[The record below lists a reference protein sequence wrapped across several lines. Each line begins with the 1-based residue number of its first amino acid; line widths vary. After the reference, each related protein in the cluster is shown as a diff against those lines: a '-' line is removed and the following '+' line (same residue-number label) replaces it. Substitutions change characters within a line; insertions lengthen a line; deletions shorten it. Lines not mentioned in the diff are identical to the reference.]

1 MINPLKITVL
11 CALLFVA
18 SGVKAQHQWI
28 KGKYDTIVVQAYVY
42 QGDTI
47 PHIWLKEVMVSDY
60 RIWKSDRQRDKYNKL
75 KRDVLKVLPY
85 AKYAGYRY
93 RQLEYQLLAAK
104 NDAERKQMVKQCEDE
119 IKRNF
124 ERDIRNMTIKQG
136 AILIKLI
143 DRETG
148 RTSYVLLKDLKN
160 GLTAFFWQSIASVF
174 GNSLKEHYDPV
185 EDYEIENIIQSVGD
199 PDYMQAYNEYYKY
212 LSSQG
217 IKY

>member
-1 MINPLKITVL
+1 MNGPLKIL
-11 CALLFVA
+11 MLSLLLFV
-18 SGVKAQHQWI
+18 VKAASAQQLE
-28 KGKYDTIVVQAYVY
+28 GKYDTIKVQAYINN
-42 QGDTI
+42 GDTI
-47 PHIWLKEVMVSDY
+47 PHIWLPEVVILDKH
-60 RIWKSDRQRDKYNKL
+60 IWKNDRQRERYNKL

-85 AKYAGYRY
+85 AKYAGHRY
-93 RQLEYQLLAAK
+93 RQLEQQLLVAK
-104 NDAERKQMVKQCEDE
+104 NESERKTLVKNCEEE

-136 AILIKLI
+136 HILIKLI

-148 RTSYVLLKDLKN
+148 RTSYVLLKDLRN

-185 EDYEIENIIQSVGD
+185 EDSDIEGIIQSVGD